1 MRSMIKTHLARS
13 QQKGVAL
20 ITVMVILLLSIIA
33 VLAASRTTLL
43 NEALVGNMSDY
54 NRALAAAEALIRDAE
69 IDVRGRLPNGYL
81 CREDIAGTDVP
92 TAYYIGC
99 RNALGNPSIP
109 EGTDFD
115 DARDVVLTAFAAPAA
130 APCEQGICFPA
141 STATLATLEDNLG
154 TLAAKGVR
162 YGTYTRGAVPGAL
175 GDATNAI
182 LKGNF
187 ADSTTP
193 NQGWYWIEVFQYAKD
208 APTNRSG
215 EVIPGGK
222 APLIFRITAVA
233 LGQKAG
239 TRAVIRSFFIP
250 KPKCGGPE
258 PCTTGA

>member
-1 MRSMIKTHLARS
+1 MMKTHLARS

-92 TAYYIGC
+92 TANFVGC
-99 RNALGNPSIP
+99 RDTAVGPFIP

-115 DARDVVLTAFAAPAA
+115 DARDAVLVTAAAPAA
-130 APCEQGICFPA
+130 TPCSLGVCFPA
-141 STATLATLEDNLG
+141 SLATLSTLEDNLG
-154 TLAAKGVR
+154 AMAARGVR
-162 YGTYTRGAVPGAL
+162 YGFYTRGAIPLDL
-175 GDATNAI
+175 GDATNSI
-182 LKGNF
+182 LRG
-187 ADSTTP
+187 APAAVTDP

-208 APTNRSG
+208 APTNRPG

-239 TRAVIRSFFIP
+239 TRAIVRSFFVP